1 MNKSRLRRWGVAVA
15 AGLIGSGALA
25 ACSESSGGTGSSSGE
40 VTQEVRDIVAA
51 STEVP
56 TAIVQTEP
64 LSKVPGKKSVAFIVC
79 ADPTCEILSGFL
91 EDAVS
96 TFGWDFTAI
105 NAPATDYGSAVQQAV
120 DLGVD
125 YIAGT
130 GSDIATFQNAY
141 DSAKEAGIPYFSCYS
156 SDVPAGEENNL
167 YANCYDVTANDAYGK
182 ALTSWMI
189 QDGDGGAN
197 IGVVSIPEFPT
208 LAASAAA
215 VHKYADELCEACSVA
230 DLELTVDDLA
240 SGGSP
245 NAIVS
250 FLQSNPDIKY
260 LYLTFGNFEVGLGQA
275 LASAGLDKVKVVGV
289 QPQQPQI
296 KSMLA
301 GQTDAWLAT
310 PQENAMWTLADQMA
324 RVATG
329 DWNVDQE
336 RASTVP
342 PFYILDSV
350 EDAEEIEDL
359 SDGWPGPDG
368 FKDQYKSLW
377 GVS

>member
-1 MNKSRLRRWGVAVA
+1 MNISRPRRLAMAA
-15 AGLIGSGALA
+15 AGVVGAAALA
-25 ACSESSGGTGSSSGE
+25 ACSSGSEASLGDGE
-40 VTQEVRDIVAA
+40 VTQEVRDIVAT

-56 TAIVQTEP
+56 TSIVQTEP
-64 LSKVPGKKSVAFIVC
+64 LSSVPEKKSVAFIVC
-79 ADPTCEILSGFL
+79 ADPTCEILGGFL

-96 TFGWDFTAI
+96 TFGWEFTAI
-105 NAPATDYGSAVQQAV
+105 NAPATDFGSAVQQAI
-120 DLGVD
+120 DLDVD

-130 GSDIATFQNAY
+130 GSDIATFKTAF
-141 DSAKEAGIPYFSCYS
+141 DAAEEAGIPYFSCYS
-156 SDVPAGEENNL
+156 SDVPAGPENNL

-189 QDGDGGAN
+189 QDGDGSAS

-215 VHKYADELCEACSVA
+215 VHRYADELCEACAVK
-230 DLELTVDDLA
+230 DLELTVDDLV

-250 FLQSNPDIKY
+250 FLQSNPDIEY

-275 LASAGLDKVKVVGV
+275 LKSAGLDGVKVVGV
-289 QPQQPQI
+289 QPQQPQV
-296 KSMLA
+296 KSMIS
-301 GQTDAWLAT
+301 GDTDAWLAT

-329 DWNVDQE
+329 DWNVEQE
-336 RASTVP
+336 RAATIP
-342 PFYILDSV
+342 PVYILDSV
-350 EDAEEIEDL
+350 EDAEAIEDL
-359 SDGWPGPDG
+359 ADGWPGPDG
-368 FKDQYKSLW
+368 FKDQYKALW
-377 GVS
+377 GVG